1 MSITT
6 IHSILIVLLLLGVGY
21 LIYQKISENRVA
33 VPEIKNGERF
43 AILKEGESNLTIQR
57 KGAEVIAT
65 DESGI
70 EIPLTITRK

>member
-21 LIYQKISENRVA
+21 LIFQKISEKHVA
-33 VPEIKNGERF
+33 VPELKNGERF